1 MNSTDSA
8 SVSANGLTRPTTRR
22 RLAVLCLAALAAGIG
37 VATWLE
43 VRGAVSYAGQLQAR
57 TTTVTAGRAARI
69 ALMIVTPGQ
78 RVVPGEKLLELIDD
92 RQAGQIT
99 AKKRELLE
107 LEADL
112 QRVKATA
119 DVDLEWRRRELQGE
133 MFQTQF
139 KANSISQEK
148 LSKQVEQLAWQ
159 EHLTSRI
166 KDLQAGPPLAEAM
179 SPFRSIILNTDI
191 LDERRVQAMLRE
203 DAAAGA
209 AEALATQLT
218 LCEQQLERLQ
228 KLGEELPSKV
238 RVAAG
243 VDLAETRLTR
253 VREELGSLEQQR
265 ESLTIVCPS
274 HGVVGAV
281 HHEAGDLI
289 EPGDTIL
296 ELFDDDRRHLIA
308 SIPSSAVARLRPGT
322 KLVLNFP
329 AGIKRIGLVA
339 AIPPRAIS
347 ESCTELS
354 DDSQVAVRIE
364 PAGKLWPKI
373 PIGSRV
379 KVQVPQ

>member
-1 MNSTDSA
+1 MAHRLAMVNGCPMNSTDSA
-8 SVSANGLTRPTTRR
+8 SVCVNDLTRPTSRR

-92 RQAGQIT
+92 RQSGQIT

-119 DVDLEWRRRELQGE
+119 DVDLDWRRRELQGE

-166 KDLQAGPPLAEAM
+166 KDLQAGPPLARRPPLCSRE
-179 SPFRSIILNTDI
+179 RSRGGAGRPRIP
-191 LDERRVQAMLRE
+191 
-203 DAAAGA
+203 AAARGNLFNIPPDLIQRHTPRLLEGA
-209 AEALATQLT
+209 RLVCEAL
-218 LCEQQLERLQ
+218 
-228 KLGEELPSKV
+228 
-238 RVAAG
+238 
-243 VDLAETRLTR
+243 ET
-253 VREELGSLEQQR
+253 
-265 ESLTIVCPS
+265 
-274 HGVVGAV
+274 
-281 HHEAGDLI
+281 
-289 EPGDTIL
+289 
-296 ELFDDDRRHLIA
+296 
-308 SIPSSAVARLRPGT
+308 AR
-322 KLVLNFP
+322 NH
-329 AGIKRIGLVA
+329 
-339 AIPPRAIS
+339 
-347 ESCTELS
+347 
-354 DDSQVAVRIE
+354 Q
-364 PAGKLWPKI
+364 
-373 PIGSRV
+373 
-379 KVQVPQ
+379 